1 MDRRG
6 CMTVDPENMITNP
19 KKLMKIRLQIKA
31 NLENV
36 TGLMPENV
44 QEFCWCL
51 KLRCTECGEIPDRWQ
66 YVTLSEEQPLKV
78 ST

>member
-1 MDRRG
+1 
-6 CMTVDPENMITNP
+6 MTVDPENMITNP
-19 KKLMKIRLQIKA
+19 KKLMKIGLQIKA

-44 QEFCWCL
+44 QEFCWYL

-66 YVTLSEEQPLKV
+66 YVTLSHDNNLKK
-78 ST
+78 